1 MLDALFDNP
10 GGIKLTI
17 TPHNSF
23 SGNYNRK
30 ENLKM
35 LSGLGQ

>member
-1 MLDALFDNP
+1 MFDALFDNP
-10 GGIKLTI
+10 GMIKLTFI
-17 TPHNSF
+17 AHNIF

-30 ENLKM
+30 EKLKM